1 LPRSRAQVLMQSQY
15 RNSTHSIDEAKI
27 VTDNLQLWLA
37 QNPRD
42 ALAWEVMSAALL
54 TTGNNIG
61 GIRADAEAQA
71 AHWDFSSAVDRLKA
85 AQDLTRQ
92 MAAQKGLDATARFEA
107 SIVDVRLRSLEN
119 ARKEQAL
126 ER

>member
-1 LPRSRAQVLMQSQY
+1 
-15 RNSTHSIDEAKI
+15 
-27 VTDNLQLWLA
+27 
-37 QNPRD
+37 
-42 ALAWEVMSAALL
+42 MSAALL
-54 TTGNNIG
+54 ASGNTIG

-71 AHWDFSSAVDRLKA
+71 AHWDFASAVDRLKA

-92 MAAQKGLDATARFEA
+92 MARQNGLDPTAQFEA
-107 SIVDVRLRSLEN
+107 SIVDVRLRNLEA